1 MKIHNNFLFCLFAIV
16 TFLSCSTGTKQSP
29 ANVPSKVKQ
38 GIAGKLIWKEGNHMP
53 QISEKGTR
61 PQMGKTTGI
70 KREIIIHEP
79 TKIGDARGEAPF
91 FAQPRTKKIAVT
103 ESNSDGDFKVALPIG
118 KYSVFVREEK
128 GLFANAFDGEGYIC
142 LIEVKENQ
150 VTEIEI
156 IVDYQAAY

>member
-1 MKIHNNFLFCLFAIV
+1 MRIYLNFLFCLFAIV

-29 ANVPSKVKQ
+29 ANVPNKVKQ
-38 GIAGKLIWKEGNHMP
+38 GISGKVIWREGNQMP
-53 QISEKGTR
+53 QISEKGSK
-61 PQMGKTTGI
+61 PQMGKTMGI
-70 KREIIIHEP
+70 KREVFIHEP
-79 TKIGDARGEAPF
+79 TKIEDARGEAPF
-91 FAQPRTKKIAVT
+91 FAQPRTKRIAVAA
-103 ESNSDGDFKVALPIG
+103 SNSDGEFKIALPIG

-156 IVDYQAAY
+156 IVDNKAAY